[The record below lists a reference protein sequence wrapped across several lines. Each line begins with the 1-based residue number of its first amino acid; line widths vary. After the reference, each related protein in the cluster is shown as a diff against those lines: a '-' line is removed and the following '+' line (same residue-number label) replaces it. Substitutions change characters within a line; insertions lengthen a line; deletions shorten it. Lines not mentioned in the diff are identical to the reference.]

1 MNVGGV
7 PWTNQRTP
15 KNIHGFRNVIVIC
28 GVIVILLLAC
38 FGAVPLYTYLT
49 TGQCQGTKNKRQRAQ
64 KSIRYRGGGGG
75 GQHHPPY
82 LPLWSHWSKLYQ
94 YLQSECFSSFYVKNE
109 KKNCVFM
116 QNLCLQVPWLNELMV
131 SKWFSEYQDCLN
143 NSWLPSRGI
152 ITTTPRFDPSVVPNS
167 VTYLI
172 HTSIFRWYMD
182 HLMSTTIYTSMMKV
196 LDIHISS
203 KTL

>member
-82 LPLWSHWSKLYQ
+82 LPL
-94 YLQSECFSSFYVKNE
+94 
-109 KKNCVFM
+109 
-116 QNLCLQVPWLNELMV
+116 
-131 SKWFSEYQDCLN
+131 
-143 NSWLPSRGI
+143 
-152 ITTTPRFDPSVVPNS
+152 
-167 VTYLI
+167 
-172 HTSIFRWYMD
+172 
-182 HLMSTTIYTSMMKV
+182 
-196 LDIHISS
+196 
-203 KTL
+203 